1 MKRLLNCYA
10 SQIAKM
16 TPKEMLESIR
26 ASEGR
31 IIATESTVISPT
43 SVIHGITDAELKSAF
58 GADIILY
65 NWLDVF
71 DPMIPGL
78 DVSDKSLAIK
88 RVKELTG
95 RIVGVNL
102 EPVDP
107 KVVAMGEIDE
117 IAKGRLA
124 TVETVERA
132 IELGADIILLT
143 GNPGTG
149 VTNAKIVE
157 TLKKIK
163 PLCQDKIILMAGKMH
178 AAGSVADAG
187 ENIINEGLIK
197 ELVDAGA
204 DIICMPSPGTVPGIG
219 LDYIQKMVKY
229 AHALGAL
236 TMTAIG
242 TSQEGASK
250 ETINQIAL
258 MCKMSGT
265 DIHHIGDA
273 NVERFDNIY
282 HYGLAIRGARHTYM
296 SMAKSVKR

>member
-1 MKRLLNCYA
+1 MKRMLNCFA
-10 SQIAKM
+10 SDIKKM
-16 TPKEMLESIR
+16 STQEMLESIK

-31 IIATESTVISPT
+31 IIATEVTLVFPRAILEN
-43 SVIHGITDAELKSAF
+43 ITDAELKSAL

-71 DPMIPGL
+71 DPQIPGI
-78 DVSDKSLAIK
+78 DTDDKSQAIM
-88 RVKELTG
+88 RTKELTG
-95 RIVGVNL
+95 RLVGINL
-102 EPVDP
+102 EPVDEEA
-107 KVVAMGEIDE
+107 KTMGDIDK
-117 IAKGRLA
+117 IAIGRQASIA
-124 TVETVERA
+124 TVEEA
-132 IELGADIILLT
+132 IKLGADLILLT

-149 VTNAKIVE
+149 VTNEKIIS
-157 TLKKIK
+157 TLKKLK
-163 PLCQDKIILMAGKMH
+163 PICEGKILLMAGKMH
-178 AAGSVADAG
+178 AAGSTTDAG
-187 ENIINEGLIK
+187 ENIINENLIK
-197 ELVDAGA
+197 AFVEAGA
-204 DIICMPSPGTVPGIG
+204 DIICLPAPGTVPGITMEYTRK
-219 LDYIQKMVKY
+219 LIAY
-229 AHALGAL
+229 AHSISAL

-258 MCKMSGT
+258 MCKMCGT